1 MNEELAQLTK
11 LLEKADIT
19 KWPMEDQLIAMAAH
33 IEMMKKLKPLL
44 LKNEALNFDGGS
56 FLFKL

>member
-11 LLEKADIT
+11 LLEKADMT
-19 KWPMEDQLIAMAAH
+19 KWPMEDQLIAMSAH
-33 IEMMKKLKPLL
+33 VEMMKKLKPLL
-44 LKNEALNFDGGS
+44 LKNEALNSNGGS